1 MQEILNKFS
10 EVASN
15 PYESILQYKE
25 TTGKEVIGCFPMDIP
40 EEIIHAAGM
49 LPVVMWR
56 SNEPVTWGHA
66 HVMPYNCAITRSFV
80 DDAVKGKLAFMD
92 GMIFSRQCLQVQD
105 LPFIIQRNLPPL
117 YVDLLYLPS
126 ISPETHEPAR
136 DFTIEELTRMK
147 KGIEELKRE
156 KITVEALNR
165 SFEVYNKNRALLRRL
180 YELRRK
186 NPALIRSGDIS
197 MIVNSSMLMP
207 KEEHNDLLER
217 ALSELEKRQVPTDES
232 KKVII
237 IGCLCQA
244 APLDVVELIESL
256 GMRVVDDDI
265 YVGARYLANDVET
278 SEEPIKALA
287 ERYMRREPPTLTK
300 ADWENDWSDHVTDM
314 ARRNDAVGVIS
325 LLVKFCP
332 PHLAYY
338 PHLKKRLAKED
349 IPELLVE
356 MEHEVVSL
364 SGIRTRLE
372 AFAESIG

>member
-1 MQEILNKFS
+1 MREVLNKFS
-10 EVASN
+10 EVAGN

-25 TTGKEVIGCFPMDIP
+25 TTGKKVIGCFPMDIP

-126 ISPETHEPAR
+126 ISPETREPAR

-147 KGIEELKRE
+147 KGIEELKGE

-186 NPALIRSGDIS
+186 KPALIGAGDIS

-217 ALSELEKRQVPTDES
+217 LLSELEKRQVPADES

-265 YVGARYLANDVET
+265 YVGARYLDNDVQT

-287 ERYMRREPPTLTK
+287 ERYMRQEPPTLTK
-300 ADWENDWSDHVTDM
+300 ADWEHDWSDHVTDM
-314 ARRNDAVGVIS
+314 VRRNDAVGVIS

-332 PHLAYY
+332 PHIAYY

-364 SGIRTRLE
+364 SGVRTRLE